1 MKAFFLRMTV
11 ALVISGSMI
20 GGQWLVADGPQP
32 VVRKRAL
39 PPKWDDRVRDAFFS
53 DARSMLE
60 GERPNFGDRPGA
72 GATVSNVPGGP
83 ADSGSASGDGG
94 FAWSKIIS
102 ADTLQDEIKGLQ
114 NEVKDNVKNPSD
126 FKGNLFKRARDDFSI
141 LATSFAVIGQYDGD
155 VRWKDQAVTARDLFG
170 QSGVNCKVATDQSF
184 NDARQRAEDLATLI
198 RGDSLPAKAN
208 AEPKPNW
215 AKLVNRPPLMHRLD
229 LAETGRLAPWT
240 ANAGEFNKHLDGV
253 LHEAEI
259 VAMIAQVIQ
268 QEGFDY
274 TDDKSY
280 LGFARDMQ
288 TRGARYC
295 IGREGEELRS
305 GSHSGRK
312 ALTSLQLLPRQ
323 LPQLR
328 PPSHKPVGGSS
339 RVSRLVQWR
348 RDCAADGSNLFLLM
362 FVGEPACAARRAVKK
377 LAVNAA

>member
-1 MKAFFLRMTV
+1 MKALLLRMTI
-11 ALVISGSMI
+11 ALAISGGII
-20 GGQWLVADGPQP
+20 GGRWLVADPQQP

-39 PPKWDDRVRDAFFS
+39 PPKFDDRVRDAFFS
-53 DARSMLE
+53 DARAMLE
-60 GERPNFGDRPGA
+60 GARPNFGDRTGPGTT
-72 GATVSNVPGGP
+72 GANTLGGP
-83 ADSGSASGDGG
+83 ADSGSAPTDSGA

-141 LATSFAVIGQYDGD
+141 LATAFAVIGQYDGD

-170 QSGVNCKVATDQSF
+170 RAGMNCKVATDGSF
-184 NDARQRAEDLATLI
+184 GEAKERADDLATLI
-198 RGDSLPAKAN
+198 RGDTLPANSN

-229 LAETGRLAPWT
+229 LAQTGRLAPWT
-240 ANAGEFNKHLDGV
+240 ANAAEFNKHLDAV

-274 TDDKSY
+274 TDDKNY

-288 TRGARYC
+288 TQALDIAAAAKSKNYDQARTAAGKLSQAC
-295 IGREGEELRS
+295 NSCHASFRS
-305 GSHSGRK
+305 
-312 ALTSLQLLPRQ
+312 
-323 LPQLR
+323 
-328 PPSHKPVGGSS
+328 
-339 RVSRLVQWR
+339 
-348 RDCAADGSNLFLLM
+348 
-362 FVGEPACAARRAVKK
+362 
-377 LAVNAA
+377 